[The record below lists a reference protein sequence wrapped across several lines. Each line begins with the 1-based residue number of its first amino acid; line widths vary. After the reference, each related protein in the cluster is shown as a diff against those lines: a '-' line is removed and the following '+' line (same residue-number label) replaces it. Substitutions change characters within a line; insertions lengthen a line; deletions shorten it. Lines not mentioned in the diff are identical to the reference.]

1 MSTKPP
7 STRAN
12 GSNGV
17 IGRLRSLHAAHHP
30 GEAHEAEDVSDEL
43 AALFLGDAT
52 AEPNAEPNA
61 QPSEE
66 SPRSSSDLEPKP
78 VRAHGGQGGRTPSI
92 ALVVL
97 GNLPVFAGAWASQL
111 ARDRQKQLGRP
122 LGLLTV
128 NEESARL
135 EVFGVSGRPIV
146 EAPQLGAALE
156 ELANL
161 DADLLVR
168 LPEAEAGWIGANEHV
183 TNITLLTGAD
193 DPAIVAAYR
202 SLKAIVQDLPSD
214 ADVPGVRVAIAG
226 SEPAVAGEASNKLA
240 QASSR
245 FLGLPVDA
253 EAPVAQID
261 AGTSAELF
269 HGLPPAW
276 ADLPD
281 LLSRFASQPRSTPEV
296 QSAPVSHATIEP
308 RSQQPQPIGFE
319 AQGAPSL
326 AMPSEEPAEPTAKQ
340 ATLPE
345 SGDAIPSGLTRVD
358 VKCPYANRVG
368 IAVDGDGVLHAVAW
382 ADDANACSSAV
393 RDLVVASSWLR
404 DHAELIA
411 VLLGKPLSDDPA
423 ERHLVLTQGRG
434 ALGLA
439 QGELKVH
446 VSVPDSATLVDLN

>member
-30 GEAHEAEDVSDEL
+30 GDAHEADGVSDEL
-43 AALFLGDAT
+43 AALFLGDVHAD
-52 AEPNAEPNA
+52 
-61 QPSEE
+61 PSEE
-66 SPRSSSDLEPKP
+66 SVRGNRDVEPEPAHK
-78 VRAHGGQGGRTPSI
+78 HGGNERRAPNI

-97 GNLPVFAGAWASQL
+97 GNLPVFAGAWASQF

-128 NEESARL
+128 TDESARL
-135 EVFGVSGRPIV
+135 EVFGVSGHPIV
-146 EAPQLGAALE
+146 EAPQLGSALT
-156 ELANL
+156 ELAKL

-168 LPEAEAGWIGANEHV
+168 LPEAEAGWIGANRHIA
-183 TNITLLTGAD
+183 NITLLTGAD

-214 ADVPGVRVAIAG
+214 ADMPGVRVAIAG
-226 SEPAVAGEASNKLA
+226 SEPSVAGEASNKLA

-245 FLGLPVDA
+245 FLGLPVEP

-261 AGTSAELF
+261 AGASAELF
-269 HGLPPAW
+269 HGAPPAW

-281 LLSRFASQPRSTPEV
+281 LLSRFVSQPRSTPVVE
-296 QSAPVSHATIEP
+296 SAPISYGTIEP
-308 RSQQPQPIGFE
+308 RRQQPQPVGFE
-319 AQGAPSL
+319 AQGAESL
-326 AMPSEEPAEPTAKQ
+326 AMPSDEAAEPVSTDAQ
-340 ATLPE
+340 TLAHGVMPR
-345 SGDAIPSGLTRVD
+345 GLSRVD
-358 VKCPYANRVG
+358 VRCPYANSVG
-368 IAVDGDGVLHAVAW
+368 IAVNDEGVLHAVAW
-382 ADDANACSSAV
+382 ADDAGKCSSAV

-411 VLLGKPLSDDPA
+411 VLLGKRLSDDPA
-423 ERHLVLTQGRG
+423 ERHLVLGQGRG

-439 QGELKVH
+439 QGELKIH
-446 VSVPDSATLVDLN
+446 VSVPGSAVLVDLN

>member
-43 AALFLGDAT
+43 AALFLGDANL
-52 AEPNAEPNA
+52 EPNADPTA
-61 QPSEE
+61 QVSEE
-66 SPRSSSDLEPKP
+66 PPRSSSDLEPKP

-245 FLGLPVDA
+245 FLGLPVEA
-253 EAPVAQID
+253 EAPVAQIP
-261 AGTSAELF
+261 TQVVL
-269 HGLPPAW
+269 HGIV
-276 ADLPD
+276 
-281 LLSRFASQPRSTPEV
+281 R
-296 QSAPVSHATIEP
+296 
-308 RSQQPQPIGFE
+308 
-319 AQGAPSL
+319 
-326 AMPSEEPAEPTAKQ
+326 
-340 ATLPE
+340 
-345 SGDAIPSGLTRVD
+345 
-358 VKCPYANRVG
+358 
-368 IAVDGDGVLHAVAW
+368 DGDGP
-382 ADDANACSSAV
+382 DP
-393 RDLVVASSWLR
+393 LR
-404 DHAELIA
+404 PRERAR
-411 VLLGKPLSDDPA
+411 SDP
-423 ERHLVLTQGRG
+423 G
-434 ALGLA
+434 
-439 QGELKVH
+439 
-446 VSVPDSATLVDLN
+446 